1 MEQIQEK
8 ALTVLTQSQAL
19 VVTNE
24 AEYVQAGEFIMGCKS
39 LISEIKAYHKPMK
52 DKAFAAHREICDRET
67 SSLKPVEQAIK
78 IAGERALPWK
88 QEQDRL
94 DAIEAERIRQEKIK
108 EREAIKLE
116 EAEFLEHIGDT
127 EGAQEALQQAVTEP
141 RRSKVESTIPK
152 VTGLST
158 RKRWTYR
165 FTSPDQVTRKYC
177 EPDKQM
183 IQLRIGN
190 YFTHLP
196 RPTEEQI
203 KNLQDEIGGVEI
215 FQEEVFAGRT
225 AK

>member
-24 AEYVQAGEFIMGCKS
+24 AEYVQVGEFIMGCKS
-39 LISEIKAYHKPMK
+39 LIAEIKAYHKPMK

-67 SSLKPVEQAIK
+67 NSLKPVEQAIK

-94 DAIEAERIRQEKIK
+94 AVIEAERIRQEKIK
-108 EREAIKLE
+108 EREALKLE

-127 EGAQEALQQAVTEP
+127 EGAAHALEQAVDEP
-141 RRSKVESTIPK
+141 RRSKIESTIPK
-152 VTGLST
+152 VAGLST

-165 FTSPDQVTRKYC
+165 FVNPDQVTRKYC
-177 EPDKQM
+177 EPDRQM
-183 IQLRIGN
+183 IQLRIGG
-190 YFTHLP
+190 YFNKIP

-203 KNLQDEIGGVEI
+203 RNLQEEIGGVEI
-215 FQEEVFAGRT
+215 FQDEVFSGRT